1 VYVTDTGPGNTL
13 LDAFARV
20 YFNEEYD
27 KDALFAKEGTVSE
40 ALLAALK
47 DHPFFKEPFPR
58 TTGPELFNKEYVEK
72 AQERSNTKGIS
83 SYDVM
88 ATLTRFSADTITDAL
103 LSVLDKE
110 KDYAVYISGGGA
122 HNPLLTGLIK
132 QRMPRLQIRSTGEI
146 GIAGDAKE
154 AVLFAIL
161 ANEAIAGEGIDF
173 GKPGMPAVTMGKI
186 SFPA

>member
-1 VYVTDTGPGNTL
+1 M
-13 LDAFARV
+13 
-20 YFNEEYD
+20 
-27 KDALFAKEGTVSE
+27 
-40 ALLAALK
+40 AALK